1 MGNSDIVT
9 TDLDHNPKTAN
20 LSLKRKIKNNHLEK
34 WVNKN
39 QHGCLKRSRKSVQ
52 DRDNQNIEIWLKNAR
67 FSSHTEGFIF
77 AIQEEGI

>member
-1 MGNSDIVT
+1 MGNFDIVT
-9 TDLDHNPKTAN
+9 TDLDHNAKTAN

-52 DRDNQNIEIWLKNAR
+52 DRDNQNTEIWLKNAR
-67 FSSHTEGFIF
+67 FFSHTEGFIF